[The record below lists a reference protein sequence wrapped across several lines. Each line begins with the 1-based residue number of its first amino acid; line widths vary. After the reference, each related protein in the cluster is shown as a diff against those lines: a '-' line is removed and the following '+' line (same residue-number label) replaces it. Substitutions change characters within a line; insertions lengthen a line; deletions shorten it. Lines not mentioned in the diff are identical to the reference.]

1 MLRQLAILLLLS
13 ITVTVSLSGSFSCH
27 ATQQQRNQD
36 QEPDIPIVTQYNNA
50 TRNSRS
56 MLQICAEIRNKHG
69 RRFYFTERSMYVE
82 TDGFFAHLPYESIVT
97 CDWID
102 DDPDLMVKARK
113 KQEHGDR
120 LILHDSER
128 KRYEL
133 DGLGSAFQGMY
144 MFFHWLKERR
154 RTAG

>member
-1 MLRQLAILLLLS
+1 MSVLDWSPEKRILVEVRKALNGAPRAGRSTNFATLFP
-13 ITVTVSLSGSFSCH
+13 TVL
-27 ATQQQRNQD
+27 
-36 QEPDIPIVTQYNNA
+36 PDDLEVGQGE
-50 TRNSRS
+50 S
-56 MLQICAEIRNKHG
+56 ICAEIRNKHG
-69 RRFYFTERSMYVE
+69 RRFYFTERGMYVE

-144 MFFHWLKERR
+144 TFFHWLK
-154 RTAG
+154 